1 MQRYLTATIA
11 TATLLTASLAVAQQP
26 IADTPA
32 QTQVYYY
39 QQPAPATQTQPYYYA
54 QPQPEQ
60 RQGFFGRMMELERR
74 KNQAILRFFG
84 LR

>member
-1 MQRYLTATIA
+1 MPTA
-11 TATLLTASLAVAQQP
+11 LALGVEP
-26 IADTPA
+26 IPDAAAP

-39 QQPAPATQTQPYYYA
+39 QQPAPVQEAAPVQQQPQQYYYA
-54 QPQPEQ
+54 QPQPAQ
-60 RQGFFGRMMELERR
+60 RTTFFGRLMEMERR